1 MMPLMIYEF
10 KIVLSVWVSKK
21 LKNRHATRFS
31 VVFWWLK
38 WSSEPQFAIF
48 PGASRN
54 PVHVG
59 SAHPKAGTAIPY
71 WRVKLVNLGAPA
83 IFSGSFHF
91 KSPLVIKH
99 GLGSSVSLNGVSV
112 SWENPSNFCQL
123 ARFHTRRA
131 VPRPARFLILTALAQ
146 KQKWNKLWRAQ
157 EKPSMIWGGISFWV
171 VWSRMKRWW
180 ANPPNLMEELQGR
193 PGLLSH
199 LARWMISQSFHGPSR
214 NNIPSIFWSYYL
226 YMCFANSV
234 HSRKWRKMAWCHYVA
249 RAHLIP
255 CGYHQSI
262 GRMVWTTLFK
272 WSEFSKSMIV
282 GCIPHHYL
290 VMFSLKHPRKDR
302 KAGNLVNMTKEWQK
316 YCHLY
321 QVVGGIPTPL
331 KNMSSS
337 VGNITF
343 PIYGKPP
350 TRYTWFHPLAST
362 SRMRSISFWTDM
374 SFSMGRGPKSTCGVA
389 LPTWKYSG
397 RNPAPVG
404 DERTPL

>member
-99 GLGSSVSLNGVSV
+99 GLGSSMSLNGVSV

-157 EKPSMIWGGISFWV
+157 EKPSMIWGGSVFGLFEAGWNDGEPTLQTSWKSFKVAQGCFLTWLAGWYPRASTDHPETISPV
-171 VWSRMKRWW
+171 SSGAIIYTCVLR
-180 ANPPNLMEELQGR
+180 
-193 PGLLSH
+193 
-199 LARWMISQSFHGPSR
+199 
-214 NNIPSIFWSYYL
+214 
-226 YMCFANSV
+226 
-234 HSRKWRKMAWCHYVA
+234 
-249 RAHLIP
+249 IP
-255 CGYHQSI
+255 CIPGN
-262 GRMVWTTLFK
+262 GGK
-272 WSEFSKSMIV
+272 WHDATMLQELI
-282 GCIPHHYL
+282 
-290 VMFSLKHPRKDR
+290 
-302 KAGNLVNMTKEWQK
+302 
-316 YCHLY
+316 
-321 QVVGGIPTPL
+321 
-331 KNMSSS
+331 
-337 VGNITF
+337 
-343 PIYGKPP
+343 
-350 TRYTWFHPLAST
+350 
-362 SRMRSISFWTDM
+362 
-374 SFSMGRGPKSTCGVA
+374 
-389 LPTWKYSG
+389 
-397 RNPAPVG
+397 
-404 DERTPL
+404 

>member
-1 MMPLMIYEF
+1 M
-10 KIVLSVWVSKK
+10 VSQPSKPHG
-21 LKNRHATRFS
+21 R
-31 VVFWWLK
+31 
-38 WSSEPQFAIF
+38 
-48 PGASRN
+48 ASRS
-54 PVHVG
+54 PRAAFSPGSLDDIPELSRTMPKPYPQYLLELLFRHV
-59 SAHPKAGTAIPY
+59 
-71 WRVKLVNLGAPA
+71 
-83 IFSGSFHF
+83 
-91 KSPLVIKH
+91 
-99 GLGSSVSLNGVSV
+99 
-112 SWENPSNFCQL
+112 FCE
-123 ARFHTRRA
+123 FRA
-131 VPRPARFLILTALAQ
+131 F
-146 KQKWNKLWRAQ
+146 Q
-157 EKPSMIWGGISFWV
+157 E
-171 VWSRMKRWW
+171 
-180 ANPPNLMEELQGR
+180 MEENGI
-193 PGLLSH
+193 
-199 LARWMISQSFHGPSR
+199 M
-214 NNIPSIFWSYYL
+214 
-226 YMCFANSV
+226 
-234 HSRKWRKMAWCHYVA
+234 HYVA

-321 QVVGGIPTPL
+321 QYQVVGGIPTPL

-389 LPTWKYSG
+389 CRRGNTTWEKSCTSW
-397 RNPAPVG
+397 RWKKAVIIHHHLQH
-404 DERTPL
+404 E